1 MLCIGGGPGGPRS
14 TNCSGVSRRSMLRAG
29 FLGAAGLTL
38 PDLYRLQAAAAADGR
53 PRKNTACILIWLDGG
68 PSQLETYDPKPEAP
82 EEVRGPWGAIETT
95 IPGYRVSETMPFQA
109 KMAHQMAFI
118 RSVHHGTGDH
128 FKAGHKMLTGR
139 WGSDAA
145 NLAPMYPSVGSYVA
159 RVRGSNNPELPPYV
173 GVPAAHA
180 IYIYPG
186 YAGAAYMGAQYDP
199 FQADWDNRYVGAA
212 DMRKIGMPAMFK
224 ASADTARLSKRQS
237 LLQRV
242 DTLRRDA
249 DRDGSMEKLDHFSQQ
264 AMNLLLSS
272 RVREA
277 FDLDAEPEKL
287 SERYGKS
294 AWARYTL
301 LARRLVE
308 RGVTFVTVDMPHWDM
323 HSSLKTSHE
332 RAGRVMDQ
340 AVAALVSDLGE
351 RGMLDH
357 VLVVVMGEFGR
368 TPKMNQNGVPG
379 SDPVP
384 GRDHW
389 GDAISVAMA
398 GGGLRKGQVVGA
410 TNRHAEHPVEDP
422 HTPED
427 ILATIYH
434 VMGINPKQEFLDRF
448 ARPIAILSEGEPIRA
463 LI

>member
-1 MLCIGGGPGGPRS
+1 MLRIEGGRVS
-14 TNCSGVSRRSMLRAG
+14 TNCAGVSRRSVLRAG

-38 PDLYRLQAAAAADGR
+38 PDLYRLQAAAAADGK
-53 PRKNTACILIWLDGG
+53 PKKNTACILIWLDGG
-68 PSQLETYDPKPEAP
+68 PSQLETYDPKPEAT

-95 IPGYRVSETMPFQA
+95 IPGYRMSETMPCQA
-109 KMAHQMAFI
+109 KVANKMSFI
-118 RSVHHGTGDH
+118 RSVYHGTGDH
-128 FKAGHKMLTGR
+128 FAAGHKMLTGR
-139 WGSDAA
+139 FGSNAV
-145 NLAPMYPSVGSYVA
+145 NIPSMYPSVGSYVS
-159 RVRGSNNPELPPYV
+159 RVRGSNSPELPAYV

-180 IYIYPG
+180 IYVYPG
-186 YAGAAYMGAQYDP
+186 YMGAAYMGPEYDP
-199 FQADWDNRYVGAA
+199 FQADWDNRYVGSG
-212 DMRKIGMPAMFK
+212 DTRKIGTPKLFK
-224 ASADTARLSKRQS
+224 ASADTLRLSKRQH
-237 LLQRV
+237 LLQQV
-242 DTLRRDA
+242 DTLRRDM
-249 DRDGSMEKLDHFSQQ
+249 DRDGSIAKQDYYSQQ

-272 RVREA
+272 SVREA

-294 AWARYTL
+294 PWARYTL

-332 RAGRVMDQ
+332 RSGKVMDQ
-340 AVAALVSDLGE
+340 AVAALVSDLDE
-351 RGMLDH
+351 RGMLDQ

-368 TPKMNQNGVPG
+368 TPKFNKNGVPG

-389 GDAISVAMA
+389 GDAFSVAMA
-398 GGGLRKGQVVGA
+398 GGGLRKGQVIGA
-410 TNRHAEHPVEDP
+410 TNHHAEHPVEDAQ
-422 HTPED
+422 TPEN

-434 VMGINPKQEFLDRF
+434 VLGVNPRQEFLDRQ
-448 ARPIAILSEGEPIRA
+448 ARPIPVLSEGEAIKG

>member
-1 MLCIGGGPGGPRS
+1 MLRIEGGRVS
-14 TNCSGVSRRSMLRAG
+14 TNCAGISRRSVLRAG

-38 PDLYRLQAAAAADGR
+38 ADFYRLQAAAAATGKSK
-53 PRKNTACILIWLDGG
+53 KNTACILVWLDGG

-82 EEVRGPWGAIETT
+82 EEIRGPWGAIETS
-95 IPGYRVSETMPFQA
+95 IPGYRMAATLPHQA
-109 KMAHQMAFI
+109 KVAHKMAFV
-118 RSVHHGTGDH
+118 RSAYHGTGDH
-128 FKAGHKMLTGR
+128 FKAGHKVLTGR

-145 NLAPMYPSVGSYVA
+145 NLAPMFPSVGSYVS
-159 RVRGSNNPELPPYV
+159 RVRGSNNPELPAYV

-186 YAGAAYMGAQYDP
+186 YAGAAYLGAAHDP
-199 FQADWDNRYVGAA
+199 FQADWDNRYVGSG
-212 DMRKIGMPAMFK
+212 DGRKIGTPALFK
-224 ASADTARLSKRQS
+224 ASADTARLGNRQH
-237 LLQRV
+237 LLNQL
-242 DTLRRDA
+242 DTLRRDV
-249 DRDGSMEKLDHFSQQ
+249 DRDGSIAKLDQYSQQ
-264 AMNLLLSS
+264 AMNLLLSPT
-272 RVREA
+272 VREA
-277 FDLDAEPEKL
+277 FNLDAEPEKL
-287 SERYGKS
+287 SERYGKNP
-294 AWARYTL
+294 WARYTL

-332 RAGRVMDQ
+332 RAGKAMDQ
-340 AVAALVSDLGE
+340 AVAALVSDLDE

-368 TPKMNQNGVPG
+368 TPKMNTTGVPG

-389 GDAISVAMA
+389 GDAYSVAMA
-398 GGGLRKGQVVGA
+398 GGGLRMGQVIGS
-410 TNRHAEHPVEDP
+410 TNRHAEHPADDP
-422 HTPED
+422 HTAED

-434 VMGINPKQEFLDRF
+434 VMGIDPHQEFQDR
-448 ARPIAILSEGEPIRA
+448 AGRPFPILSEGEPIKA

>member
-1 MLCIGGGPGGPRS
+1 MLRIDGGRVS
-14 TNCSGVSRRSMLRAG
+14 TNCAGVSRRSVLRAG
-29 FLGAAGLTL
+29 FLGTAGLTL
-38 PDLYRLQAAAAADGR
+38 GDLYRLRGAAAAAGK
-53 PRKNTACILIWLDGG
+53 PKKNTACILVWLDGG

-95 IPGYRVSETMPFQA
+95 IPGYRMSETMSCQA
-109 KMAHQMAFI
+109 KVAHKMAFI
-118 RSVHHGTGDH
+118 RSVYHGTGDH

-145 NLAPMYPSVGSYVA
+145 NIPSMYPSVGSYVA
-159 RVRGSNNPELPPYV
+159 RVRGANNRELPPYV
-173 GVPAAHA
+173 GLPAAHA
-180 IYIYPG
+180 IYVYPG
-186 YAGAAYMGAQYDP
+186 YMGAAYMGAEYDP
-199 FQADWDNRYVGAA
+199 FQADWDNRYVGSA
-212 DMRKIGMPAMFK
+212 DTRKTGTPAMFK
-224 ASADTARLSKRQS
+224 ATAETARLAKRQS
-237 LLQRV
+237 LLHHL
-242 DTLRRDA
+242 DTLRRDV
-249 DRDGSMEKLDHFSQQ
+249 DRDGSIAGLDHYSQQ
-264 AMNLLLSS
+264 AMGLLLSS
-272 RVREA
+272 GVREA

-294 AWARYTL
+294 PWARYTL

-332 RAGRVMDQ
+332 RSGKVMDQ
-340 AVAALVSDLGE
+340 AVAALVSDLDE

-368 TPKMNQNGVPG
+368 TPKMNTTGVPG

-389 GDAISVAMA
+389 GDAISVAIA
-398 GGGLRKGQVVGA
+398 GGGLRMGQVIGA
-410 TNRHAEHPVEDP
+410 TNRHAEHPVEEP

-434 VMGINPKQEFLDRF
+434 VLGIDPRQEFLDRQ
-448 ARPIAILSEGEPIRA
+448 ARPIPILSEGEPIKA

>member
-1 MLCIGGGPGGPRS
+1 MLRVEGGRIS
-14 TNCSGVSRRSMLRAG
+14 TNCAGVSRRSVLRAG
-29 FLGAAGLTL
+29 LLGAAGMTL
-38 PDLYRLQAAAAADGR
+38 PDLYRLRSAAAAAGR
-53 PRKNTACILIWLDGG
+53 PKKNTACILIWLDGG
-68 PSQLETYDPKPEAP
+68 PSQLETYDPKPEAT
-82 EEVRGPWGAIETT
+82 EEVRGPWGVIETT
-95 IPGYRVSETMPFQA
+95 IPGYRMSATMPFQA
-109 KMAHQMAFI
+109 KVAHKMAFI
-118 RSVHHGTGDH
+118 RSVYHGTGDH

-139 WGSDAA
+139 WGSDAVNKEA
-145 NLAPMYPSVGSYVA
+145 AFPSVGSYVSRA
-159 RVRGSNNPELPPYV
+159 RGPRNPELPAYV

-186 YAGAAYMGAQYDP
+186 YAGGAYLGPEHDP
-199 FQADWDNRYVGAA
+199 FQADWDNRYVGSG
-212 DMRKIGMPAMFK
+212 DGRKIGTPKLFQ
-224 ASADTARLSKRQS
+224 ASADTLRLSKRQS
-237 LLQRV
+237 LLHQV
-242 DTLRRDA
+242 DTLRRDV
-249 DRDGSMEKLDHFSQQ
+249 DRDGTIAKLDHYSQQ
-264 AMNLLLSS
+264 AMNLLLSPS
-272 RVREA
+272 VREA
-277 FDLDAEPEKL
+277 FDLNAEPEKL

-294 AWARYTL
+294 PWARYTL

-332 RAGRVMDQ
+332 KAGAAMDQ
-340 AVAALVSDLGE
+340 AVAALVSDLDE
-351 RGMLDH
+351 RGMLDQ

-368 TPKMNQNGVPG
+368 TPKFNQHGVPG

-389 GDAISVAMA
+389 GDAFSVAMA
-398 GGGLRKGQVVGA
+398 GGGLRMGQVVGE

-434 VMGINPKQEFLDRF
+434 VMGINPQQEYLDRQ
-448 ARPIAILSEGEPIRA
+448 ARPIPILSEGAAIKA